1 MYICPA
7 NNKSLICKMNKD
19 YQFLLLDLDG
29 TITDPMVG
37 ITRSI
42 EYALS
47 HFNIK
52 VNHLEELCPFIGPP
66 LKDSFKE
73 FYHFTEEQADIAL
86 KKYREYFAEKGM
98 FENNV
103 YEGIEEF
110 LQSQIDLGRKL
121 MIATSKPEPFAKKI
135 LEYFKLD
142 HYFSFVGGATLD
154 SSRSTKTDVI
164 RYVLESNQIK
174 DLSRVI
180 MIGDRKHD
188 IEGAKNNGIASIG
201 VLYGYGNK
209 AELQKAKA
217 DYIVTDINELTR
229 LLS

>member
-1 MYICPA
+1 MEKKYH
-7 NNKSLICKMNKD
+7 
-19 YQFLLLDLDG
+19 YLLLDLDG

-37 ITRSI
+37 ITRSV

-73 FYHFTEEQADIAL
+73 FYNFTDEQADIAL
-86 KKYREYFAEKGM
+86 KKYREYFSEKGI
-98 FENNV
+98 FENVV
-103 YEGIEEF
+103 YDGIEDF
-110 LQSQIDLGRKL
+110 FQHQIKKGRTL
-121 MIATSKPEPFAKKI
+121 MLATSKPEPFAKKI
-135 LEYFKLD
+135 LEHFKLD

-154 SSRSTKTDVI
+154 DTRSTKTDVI
-164 RYVLESNQIK
+164 KHVIESNHITELAQ
-174 DLSRVI
+174 VI

-188 IEGAKNNGIASIG
+188 IEGAKNNDIASIG
-201 VLYGYGNK
+201 VLYGYGDK
-209 AELQKAKA
+209 AELINAGA
-217 DYIVTDINELTR
+217 DFIVEDITKLNL